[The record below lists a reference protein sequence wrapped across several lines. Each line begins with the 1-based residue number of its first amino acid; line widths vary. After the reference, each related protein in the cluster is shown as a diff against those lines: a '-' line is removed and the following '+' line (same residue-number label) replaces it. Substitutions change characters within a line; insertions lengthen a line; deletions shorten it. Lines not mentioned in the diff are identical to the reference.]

1 MQKLAKLGKPWCQ
14 CSLGVAYL
22 YEYYRILWWRE
33 RRFASWRESS
43 NVLAGSPLLLRRAPV
58 KTAKSLFFPN
68 YHCSVGRYYLGFIYK
83 EELAFNNKWW
93 GSWSCQVLVPE
104 SNRLQLFSRAGIG
117 TILLQSIAT
126 SDVPIEYCYWYHLWF
141 QYNQL
146 QQ

>member
-58 KTAKSLFFPN
+58 NTAKSLFFQIITAP
-68 YHCSVGRYYLGFIYK
+68 LDD
-83 EELAFNNKWW
+83 
-93 GSWSCQVLVPE
+93 
-104 SNRLQLFSRAGIG
+104 
-117 TILLQSIAT
+117 TILVSFT
-126 SDVPIEYCYWYHLWF
+126 RR
-141 QYNQL
+141 N
-146 QQ
+146 